1 MNMQHSRQKIVD
13 KVMSWLGC
21 HEGDAIH
28 KHIIDTYNAHNP
40 AQGYKVKYTDK
51 WCATT
56 VSAAAIECG
65 YTDIIPTECSCNR
78 MIALAQKMG
87 IWQESDAYV
96 PQKADIVMYDWD
108 DNGIGDNTGIP
119 DHTGYVVSDPI
130 ANRFE
135 VCEGNKSDGVNLRSM
150 SVNGKYIRG
159 YITPKYDDNPAVVT
173 PAASIVRP
181 PKKYK
186 FGMDVSAYQGVIDFN
201 KVKNEGIQ
209 FAILRATVKDQS
221 LDQYFERNISECLKY
236 KIPASVY
243 KYSRA
248 LTVEQAR
255 AEAQGVIKAL
265 KGRKLLVWY
274 DLEDNTQTP
283 LGKTGIQIIANTFMT
298 ELFNAGIACGIYCNV
313 NWYNNLMSDYLK
325 NNVAF
330 WIARYKKNDTGS
342 FDESHKPTGIKN
354 LYGWQYTSKG
364 SLAGITGNVDLD
376 INLM

>member
-1 MNMQHSRQKIVD
+1 MQHSRQKIVD

-119 DHTGYVVSDPI
+119 DHTGYVVSNPI

-159 YITPKYDDNPAVVT
+159 YITPKYDDNAAVVT
-173 PAASIVRP
+173 PAAPIVRP

-209 FAILRATVKDQS
+209 FTILRATVKDQS
-221 LDQYFERNISECLKY
+221 PDQYFERNLSECFKY
-236 KIPASVY
+236 KIPVSVY

-342 FDESHKPTGIKN
+342 FDESHKPMVIKN

>member
-1 MNMQHSRQKIVD
+1 MNMQHSRQVIVD

-21 HEGDAIH
+21 HEGDATH
-28 KHIIDTYNAHNP
+28 KHIIDVYNAHIP
-40 AQGYKVKYTDK
+40 LAKGYKVKYTDK

-65 YTDIIPTECSCNR
+65 YTDIIPIECSCNR

-87 IWQESDAYV
+87 IWQESDEYI
-96 PQKADIVMYDWD
+96 PKKADIVLYDWD
-108 DNGIGDNTGIP
+108 DNGVGDNKGIP
-119 DHTGYVVSDPI
+119 DHTGYVVSDVI
-130 ANRFE
+130 YNRFE
-135 VCEGNKSDGVNLRSM
+135 VCEGNKSDGVNLRNM

-159 YITPKYDDNPAVVT
+159 YITPKYDDKGTVAT
-173 PAASIVRP
+173 PNTAIRP

-186 FGMDVSAYQGVIDFN
+186 FGMDVSSYQGTIDFA

-221 LDQYFERNISECLKY
+221 PDQYFERNLSECIKY

-248 LTVEQAR
+248 LTIDQAR

-298 ELFNAGIACGIYCNV
+298 ELFNAGIACGIYCNMT
-313 NWYNNLMSDYLK
+313 WYNNLMSDYLK

-330 WIARYKKNDTGS
+330 WIARYKKDDIGA

-364 SLAGITGNVDLD
+364 SLSGITGNVDLD

>member
-342 FDESHKPTGIKN
+342 FDESHKPMGIKN

>member
-1 MNMQHSRQKIVD
+1 MKMQHSRQKIVD
-13 KVMSWLGC
+13 KAMSWLGC

-51 WCATT
+51 WCAAT

-119 DHTGYVVSDPI
+119 DHTGYVVSNPI

-159 YITPKYDDNPAVVT
+159 YITPKYDDNAAVVT

-221 LDQYFERNISECLKY
+221 LDQYFERNLSECLKY
-236 KIPASVY
+236 KIPVSVY

-342 FDESHKPTGIKN
+342 FDESHKPMGIKN
-354 LYGWQYTSKG
+354 LYGWQYSSKG
-364 SLAGITGNVDLD
+364 SLSGISGNVDLD
-376 INLM
+376 IQFM

>member
-1 MNMQHSRQKIVD
+1 MQHSRQKIVD

-119 DHTGYVVSDPI
+119 DHTGYVVSNPI

-159 YITPKYDDNPAVVT
+159 YITPKYDDNAAVVT
-173 PAASIVRP
+173 PATSIVRP

-221 LDQYFERNISECLKY
+221 LDQYFERNLSECLKY

-342 FDESHKPTGIKN
+342 FDESHKPMGIKN
-354 LYGWQYTSKG
+354 LYGWQYSSKG
-364 SLAGITGNVDLD
+364 SLSGISGNVDLD
-376 INLM
+376 IQFM

>member
-1 MNMQHSRQKIVD
+1 MQHSRQKIVD

-87 IWQESDAYV
+87 IWQESDAYI

-119 DHTGYVVSDPI
+119 DHTGYVVSNPI

-159 YITPKYDDNPAVVT
+159 YITPKYDDNAAVVT
-173 PAASIVRP
+173 PAASIARP

-221 LDQYFERNISECLKY
+221 LDQYFERNLSECLKY
-236 KIPASVY
+236 KIPVSVY

-283 LGKTGIQIIANTFMT
+283 LGKKGIQIIANTFMT

-342 FDESHKPTGIKN
+342 FDESHKPMGIKN

>member
-1 MNMQHSRQKIVD
+1 MQHSRQKIVD

-28 KHIIDTYNAHNP
+28 KHIIDTYNSHHP

-56 VSAAAIECG
+56 ISAAAIECG

-87 IWQESDAYV
+87 IWQESDAHV

-108 DNGIGDNTGIP
+108 DSGIGDNTGIP
-119 DHTGYVVSDPI
+119 DHTGYVVSDVKD
-130 ANRFE
+130 NKFQ
-135 VCEGNKSDGVNLRSM
+135 VCEGNKSDGVNLRNM

-159 YITPKYDDNPAVVT
+159 YITPKYDDKGTTAAPAT
-173 PAASIVRP
+173 SISRP

-221 LDQYFERNISECLKY
+221 PDQYFERNLSECIKY

-248 LTVEQAR
+248 LTIDQAR
-255 AEAQGVIKAL
+255 AEALGVIKAM

-274 DLEDNTQTP
+274 DLEDNSQTP

-298 ELFNAGIACGIYCNV
+298 ELFNAGLACGIYCNV
-313 NWYNNLMSDYLK
+313 NWYKNLMSDYLK
-325 NNVAF
+325 DNVAF

-354 LYGWQYTSKG
+354 LYGWQYSSKG
-364 SLAGITGNVDLD
+364 SLSGISGNVDLD
-376 INLM
+376 VNLL

>member
-119 DHTGYVVSDPI
+119 DHTGYVVSNPI

-173 PAASIVRP
+173 PAASIARP

-221 LDQYFERNISECLKY
+221 LDQYFERNLSECLKY

-342 FDESHKPTGIKN
+342 FDESHKPMGIKN

>member
-40 AQGYKVKYTDK
+40 AQGYKVKYTDR

-119 DHTGYVVSDPI
+119 DHTGYVVSNPI

-159 YITPKYDDNPAVVT
+159 YITPKYDDNPVVVM

-221 LDQYFERNISECLKY
+221 LDQYFERNLSECLKY
-236 KIPASVY
+236 KIPVSVY

>member
-1 MNMQHSRQKIVD
+1 MQHSRQKIVD

-119 DHTGYVVSDPI
+119 DHTGYVVSNPI

-173 PAASIVRP
+173 PAASIARP

-221 LDQYFERNISECLKY
+221 LDQYFERNLSECLKY

-342 FDESHKPTGIKN
+342 FDESHKPMGIKN

>member
-1 MNMQHSRQKIVD
+1 MNMQHNRQKIVD

-108 DNGIGDNTGIP
+108 DNGIGDNAGIP
-119 DHTGYVVSDPI
+119 DHTGYVVSNPI

-159 YITPKYDDNPAVVT
+159 YITPKYDDNAAVVT
-173 PAASIVRP
+173 PTASIVRP

-221 LDQYFERNISECLKY
+221 LDQYFERNLSECLKY
-236 KIPASVY
+236 KIPVSVY

-265 KGRKLLVWY
+265 KGRKLLAWY

-354 LYGWQYTSKG
+354 LYGWQYSSKG
-364 SLAGITGNVDLD
+364 SLSGISGNVDLD
-376 INLM
+376 IQFM

>member
-1 MNMQHSRQKIVD
+1 MQHSRQKIVD

-87 IWQESDAYV
+87 IWQENDAYV

-119 DHTGYVVSDPI
+119 DHTGYVVSDVKD
-130 ANRFE
+130 NKFQ
-135 VCEGNKSDGVNLRSM
+135 VCEGNKSDGVNLRNM

-159 YITPKYDDNPAVVT
+159 YITPKYDDKETTAAPAT
-173 PAASIVRP
+173 SIARP

-221 LDQYFERNISECLKY
+221 PDQYFERNLSECIKY

-248 LTVEQAR
+248 LTIDQAR
-255 AEAQGVIKAL
+255 AEALGVIKAM

-274 DLEDNTQTP
+274 DLEDNSQTP

-298 ELFNAGIACGIYCNV
+298 ELFNAGLACGIYCNV
-313 NWYNNLMSDYLK
+313 NWYKNLMSDYLK
-325 NNVAF
+325 DNVAF

-354 LYGWQYTSKG
+354 LYGWQYSSKG
-364 SLAGITGNVDLD
+364 SLSGISGNVDLD
-376 INLM
+376 VNLL